1 MEEAWSFTSKSLSEC
16 LKNIIDL
23 DLQVQ
28 VRHALDLPLQ
38 WSVPTFDARWYIN
51 LYQKSSDMIPSVLE
65 FAKLDFN
72 ITRALYQ
79 EELKDL
85 SRYIVISHTH
95 THTH

>member
-65 FAKLDFN
+65 LQSWTSTLRERCTKKSLR
-72 ITRALYQ
+72 ICRG
-79 EELKDL
+79 
-85 SRYIVISHTH
+85 I
-95 THTH
+95 